1 MVPRPIAS
9 GTSLSAGG
17 AGRRVV
23 VGISGASGAI
33 YGIRALELLHGAA
46 VETHLVV
53 TAGGRKTITFETDY
67 LLSDVYAMAD
77 FVYKPGDLS
86 AAIASGSFLVDGM
99 LVAPCSVKTLSAI
112 ASSYDNN
119 LLVRAADV
127 MLKERRPLVL
137 MVRET
142 PLSYTHL
149 RLMSEATLA
158 GAIIAP
164 PVPALDAINV
174 PVAQTKRWTGV
185 PSTLLLEVVADPVCR
200 PAGPPACLA
209 SPSAPQTHR
218 GWRIDASRDHGARFR
233 HRPWHRLA
241 SAGSEP
247 RAKRRLLA
255 ALLISRQLPGGPR

>member
-1 MVPRPIAS
+1 MVPRPIAD
-9 GTSLSAGG
+9 GTSPSAGG

-53 TAGGRKTITFETDY
+53 TAGGRKTITSETDY

-77 FVYKPGDLS
+77 FVYNPGDLG

-119 LLVRAADV
+119 LVVRAADV

-164 PVPALDAINV
+164 PVPAFYHGSCDLDEVVTQSVGRALDALKV
-174 PVAQTKRWTGV
+174 PVTQTKRWTGM
-185 PSTLLLEVVADPVCR
+185 P
-200 PAGPPACLA
+200 
-209 SPSAPQTHR
+209 
-218 GWRIDASRDHGARFR
+218 
-233 HRPWHRLA
+233 
-241 SAGSEP
+241 
-247 RAKRRLLA
+247 
-255 ALLISRQLPGGPR
+255 